1 MGGRGGGK
9 GKKPSSETEEADQEA
24 RRHHTPRA
32 PSAIPEREFRRALL
46 QEPLKD
52 WEYIIPLE
60 EPNDQEIK
68 GAEDREMA
76 EKPGGETQGF
86 PAPSTHSPKPRQRD
100 RYGG

>member
-1 MGGRGGGK
+1 MSVSSDGDDPDNGSTGKSDRGV
-9 GKKPSSETEEADQEA
+9 QQ
-24 RRHHTPRA
+24 HHTTQAQSP
-32 PSAIPEREFRRALL
+32 IPEREFRRALL

-86 PAPSTHSPKPRQRD
+86 PAPSTHSPKPRQRG